1 MQLQI
6 TKFRFSIQKW
16 NAAIIK
22 ILKYENDFGTEAW
35 QGVRKSVKIFRT
47 VLMKS

>member
-6 TKFRFSIQKW
+6 TKFRFSIQRW

-22 ILKYENDFGTEAW
+22 NLKYENDFRTEAW
-35 QGVRKSVKIFRT
+35 EGVRKPVKIFQT